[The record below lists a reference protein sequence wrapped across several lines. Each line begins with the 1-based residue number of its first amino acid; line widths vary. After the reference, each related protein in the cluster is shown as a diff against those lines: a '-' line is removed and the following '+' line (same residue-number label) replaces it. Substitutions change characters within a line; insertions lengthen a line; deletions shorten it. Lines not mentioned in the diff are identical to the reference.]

1 MSLDPVEIKLLEE
14 LRHRNSRL
22 FWQHV
27 GLVVVIM
34 LFNHKLHYTHPGSIY
49 PYVITLSCLILRNA
63 IMKWFFYEYSTKR
76 YFLRSIYLLLV
87 TFTGLGWGLL
97 FQEVDA
103 FYGLLTVES
112 LLCLGVLNVLM
123 SGGITAFSSS
133 VLIAAFFMGGM
144 AILPIYTILI
154 NHPEMNPLSL
164 LIFGTFLFHVYH
176 TRIAQKFL
184 KGMFLTEAEAIKQK
198 DILQEYIDAMP
209 GIVAV
214 IDKDGTYVMIN
225 NYLNGM
231 IKHKILGT
239 KVGATLPNNPVS
251 NLIIEF
257 MKSSLTEQ
265 VKEVHA
271 QDLAGENWYM
281 VNLKKISS
289 PQEGIIAAILPINDL
304 VKAKNDL
311 KIQEARSQYAAKLA
325 SLGEFSAG
333 IAHEVNNPLTIIEGA
348 AKNLQDVLL
357 ENPKDT
363 KTLNLMA
370 GKISDTTKRIN
381 KIIKSLKMLSADAVD
396 EPFLN
401 VSFMSIVEPVL
412 EITKIKIL
420 SSGIKLSIHEA
431 EEDVA
436 LFGNEIQL
444 SQVILNLAS
453 NSIDAVQESQEKW
466 IKILYQPTFEWSDI
480 LIIDSGP
487 GISKEIQHYIMDPFY
502 TTKSSVQG
510 TGLGLSISKNIVE
523 KHCGTLTL
531 LPDEKNTTFR
541 IRLPRMTPWKS

>member
-1 MSLDPVEIKLLEE
+1 
-14 LRHRNSRL
+14 
-22 FWQHV
+22 
-27 GLVVVIM
+27 
-34 LFNHKLHYTHPGSIY
+34 
-49 PYVITLSCLILRNA
+49 
-63 IMKWFFYEYSTKR
+63 MKWYFYEYSTKK
-76 YFLRSIYLLLV
+76 YFLRFIYLLLV
-87 TFTGLGWGLL
+87 TLTGLGWGLL
-97 FQEVDA
+97 FKEVDA
-103 FYGLLTVES
+103 FYGLLTVET
-112 LLCLGVLNVLM
+112 LLCLGILNVLM

-133 VLIAAFFMGGM
+133 VYIAAFFMGGM
-144 AILPIYTILI
+144 AVLPVYTIFN
-154 NHPEMNPLSL
+154 NHPEMKL
-164 LIFGTFLFHVYH
+164 LGLLTLGTYFFHVYH
-176 TRIAQKFL
+176 TGIAQKFL

-198 DILQEYIDAMP
+198 DVLQEYIDAMP
-209 GIVAV
+209 GIVGV

-225 NYLNGM
+225 NYLNGT
-231 IKHKILGT
+231 IKHQILGT
-239 KVGATLPNNPVS
+239 KVGATLPSNPVS
-251 NLIIEF
+251 KLILEF

-348 AKNLQDVLL
+348 ARNLQDVLH
-357 ENPKDT
+357 ENPMDT

-370 GKISDTTKRIN
+370 EKISDTTKRIN

-420 SSGIKLSIHEA
+420 ASDIKLSVHSG
-431 EEDVA
+431 EEEVA

-444 SQVILNLAS
+444 SQVILNLVS
-453 NSIDAVQESQEKW
+453 NSIDAVQGSKEKW
-466 IKILYQPTFEWSDI
+466 IKIIYQPTFEWSDI
-480 LIIDSGP
+480 LIVDSGP
-487 GISKEIQHYIMDPFY
+487 GISKEIQRYIMDPFY
-502 TTKSSVQG
+502 TTKTSVQG
-510 TGLGLSISKNIVE
+510 TGLGLSISKSIVE
-523 KHCGTLTL
+523 KHCGTLGL